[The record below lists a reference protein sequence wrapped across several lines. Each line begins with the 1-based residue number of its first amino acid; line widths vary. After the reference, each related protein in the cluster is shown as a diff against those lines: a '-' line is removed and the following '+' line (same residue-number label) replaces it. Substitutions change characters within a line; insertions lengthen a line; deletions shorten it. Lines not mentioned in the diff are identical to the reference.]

1 MAWVESLTLTGSP
14 TISGADDPPRSASS
28 GPWVRLTFDESGN
41 DTLGRISSTQTARQ
55 LTLLVV
61 ADVFWPAPQHV
72 APGSD
77 NLYGAQTIA
86 DELRDALQYQELTFL
101 DYTIPAS
108 PAAVAGV
115 TIKIP
120 RVDPIRRLADD
131 AGFRRRQIRGFAQW
145 IARSD
150 DYNA

>member
-1 MAWVESLTLTGSP
+1 
-14 TISGADDPPRSASS
+14 
-28 GPWVRLTFDESGN
+28 
-41 DTLGRISSTQTARQ
+41 
-55 LTLLVV
+55 
-61 ADVFWPAPQHV
+61 
-72 APGSD
+72 

-131 AGFRRRQIRGFAQW
+131 AGFRRRQVRSFAQW

>member
-86 DELRDALQYQELTFL
+86 DELRDAMQFL
-101 DYTIPAS
+101 ALDFYDYTTSATPTS
-108 PAAVAGV
+108 VDGAAITIQRVA
-115 TIKIP
+115 
-120 RVDPIRRLADD
+120 PIRRLADD
-131 AGFRRRQIRGFAQW
+131 GGFRRRQVRAFADW
-145 IARSD
+145 VGRFD
-150 DYNA
+150 DHFA